1 MFVRTC
7 LKEAEMNRNGMGP
20 NNEGPM
26 TGRGNGFC
34 SDNSSYR
41 NCRGTFG
48 RGRGFGQTCGQGYN
62 FGRGFRRAFLDEEI
76 EAFIGGSNA
85 TIYKKKEILSE
96 KKKYYEEKLAEIE
109 KELEKI

>member
-1 MFVRTC
+1 
-7 LKEAEMNRNGMGP
+7 MNRNGMGP

-41 NCRGTFG
+41 NCRGAFC
-48 RGRGFGQTCGQGYN
+48 RGRGFGQ
-62 FGRGFRRAFLDEEI
+62 GFRRAFSDNET

-85 TIYKKKEILSE
+85 TIYRKKEMLSE
-96 KKKYYEEKLAEIE
+96 KKSYYEKKLAEIE
-109 KELEKI
+109 KELEEI